1 MIQRAE
7 TQARRSDAR
16 TAGDILRGLLATAA
30 IAAFVIGVPAALMV
44 VAPVRVP
51 TSLPTWSGVIDA
63 VSRPDDGSL
72 LLGGVTV
79 IAWLAWLAFALPLV
93 IEIVSSIRGV
103 RTPHLP
109 LLGHGQRLAAG
120 LVATA
125 GLLMTTPVATASA
138 WAPSHQNAAPMAPQ
152 LLPAVTAAAA
162 PGPTAPVTESATV
175 PAAEDGQE
183 RLPSVTVLRGDT
195 LWDLAERHL
204 GSGHRYAEIRD
215 LNLGRPQPD
224 GRALTDAHWIYPG
237 WRLLLPAD
245 AVGVESSSES
255 TVDTTAPYRVDA
267 GDTLWKI
274 AAEELGDPLRY
285 LEIVDL
291 NVGRAQPDGETLRDP
306 ALIRPG
312 WILELPA
319 TAQSTEMTGP
329 STASSTDSARDDGT
343 GLRDD
348 ASRSADDAPPS
359 GPIPGEPGDDAA
371 GAVDDG
377 AVRADNATP
386 GRHQAVPP
394 VEQPAV
400 EDDGNG
406 DTMTTSGDHPEL
418 ETHDLF
424 LGLTALAAAGVV
436 GELTRR
442 RLMQQR
448 VRRVG
453 RRIPL
458 PVPGS
463 PADNAERTMRAAVPP
478 FTVPLLKASFLDLAT
493 RCYEA
498 ERDLPRVGAVTVT
511 PAAVVLHLTEDDDA
525 PIGPYTSI
533 DRRTWTASHDAL
545 ADGTDAEDPDRPEP
559 FPALVTL
566 GHTSEGTV
574 LVNLEAAGTLTIAGD
589 EAVASEIL
597 RALVAE
603 LATSDLTGR
612 IGLVASPDFE
622 PLAQACDPARLQIAP
637 VEAIALT
644 VDRRL
649 HEIRR
654 ATADAGV
661 DDTLQARSDRIVG
674 DVWLPVVFV
683 TTAAAA
689 AVADPWSGSAIV
701 AVGSP
706 RVGGWTL
713 IADGTDARLEPLGI
727 GLAPQRLT
735 LESFDRLVE
744 LLTVAAP
751 RTDGETSG
759 RREPVEVEIV
769 EALAALPATGVDKEA
784 RDNDGGGTGGARSAV
799 RIGVLGPITI
809 DGLPGGAGALSRR
822 STELLVYL
830 ALRRRATGP
839 ELDEA
844 LWYGARV
851 DKQTRNS
858 LVYRTRQRVGAD
870 VLPVVGA
877 DGIYRLGDTLTSDW
891 AEFQRHARRGLAAG
905 PDGVA
910 ELRAAMD
917 LVRDRP
923 LLGVRDSDYTWAEYD
938 IQHMISTIADVAH
951 VLSRLLLEGGDARA
965 ALEVATKGLAVDE
978 SSELLLSDAL
988 EAAMV
993 TDDATALDRLRARLA
1008 EDLDDPLD
1016 SQTGL
1021 PSRSVG
1027 PVG

>member
-1 MIQRAE
+1 MMEHAE
-7 TQARRSDAR
+7 TNLRRPEGR
-16 TAGDILRGLLATAA
+16 TVTDVLRGLVAA
-30 IAAFVIGVPAALMV
+30 SAIVGFVIGVPAALMV

-72 LLGGVTV
+72 LLGVVTV

-93 IEIVSSIRGV
+93 IEVVSSIRGV

-109 LLGHGQRLAAG
+109 LLGQPQRLAAG
-120 LVATA
+120 LVAAA
-125 GLLMTTPVATASA
+125 GLLMTTPVATASE
-138 WAPSHQNAAPMAPQ
+138 WEPGHQNSAPVAAQ
-152 LLPAVTAAAA
+152 LLPTATAVRAT
-162 PGPTAPVTESATV
+162 GPTAPSIES
-175 PAAEDGQE
+175 PAAPAGADGE
-183 RLPSVTVLRGDT
+183 ASLPSVTVLRGDT

-224 GRALTDAHWIYPG
+224 GRALTDAHWVYPG

-245 AVGVESSSES
+245 AVRVESASMSTADATTPY
-255 TVDTTAPYRVDA
+255 TVDS
-267 GDTLWKI
+267 GDTLWQI

-285 LEIVDL
+285 SEIVDL
-291 NVGRAQPDGETLRDP
+291 NVGRPQPDGRALRDP
-306 ALIRPG
+306 DLIRPG
-312 WILELPA
+312 WLLELPA
-319 TAQSTEMTGP
+319 TPEPTEVTGP
-329 STASSTDSARDDGT
+329 VTAPSTDDARVDGP
-343 GLRDD
+343 GLPDD
-348 ASRSADDAPPS
+348 ASRSVDDAPLI
-359 GPIPGEPGDDAA
+359 GAIPRETGDSPAGAVEDGAERTDDAA
-371 GAVDDG
+371 
-377 AVRADNATP
+377 P
-386 GRHQAVPP
+386 GRHLAVPP
-394 VEQPAV
+394 VEQPAI
-400 EDDGNG
+400 EDHEKPPIEDHG
-406 DTMTTSGDHPEL
+406 DTTASGSDDHTDV
-418 ETHDLF
+418 ETHGLF

-436 GELTRR
+436 GELARR

-458 PVPGS
+458 PAPGS
-463 PADNAERTMRAAVPP
+463 SADDAERTLRAAVPP
-478 FTVPLLKASFLDLAT
+478 VTIARLRSSFLDLAT
-493 RCYEA
+493 RCYDV
-498 ERDLPRVGAVTVT
+498 ERDIPRLGAVTVT

-525 PIGPYTSI
+525 PVEPYTSI
-533 DRRTWTASHDAL
+533 DPRTWTASHEAL
-545 ADGTDAEDPDRPEP
+545 GDRTDAEDPDRPEP

-574 LVNLEAAGTLTIAGD
+574 LVNLEAAGTLTITGD
-589 EAVASEIL
+589 EEAAADIL

-649 HEIRR
+649 HEVRS
-654 ATADAGV
+654 ATAGAGV

-674 DVWLPVVFV
+674 DIWLPVIFV
-683 TTAAAA
+683 TTTLSEAFAA
-689 AVADPWSGSAIV
+689 PWSGSAVI

-706 RVGGWTL
+706 REEGWTL
-713 IADGTDARLEPLGI
+713 AADGPDARLEPLGI

-735 LESFDRLVE
+735 LENLDRLVE
-744 LLTVAAP
+744 LLRVAAP
-751 RTDGETSG
+751 PTDAESSP
-759 RREPVEVEIV
+759 RPQPVAVDIV
-769 EALAALPATGVDKEA
+769 EALAGMPAPNMDDHEVGDDVDRTSDA
-784 RDNDGGGTGGARSAV
+784 RPHV

-809 DGLPGGAGALSRR
+809 DGLPGGAGVLSRR

-830 ALRRRATGP
+830 ALRGRATGP

-858 LVYRTRQRVGAD
+858 FVYRTRQRVGAE

-877 DGIYRLGDTLTSDW
+877 DGIYRLGDAVTSDW
-891 AEFQRHARRGLAAG
+891 WEFQRRARRGLAAG
-905 PDGVA
+905 RDGVA
-910 ELRAAMD
+910 DLRAAMN

-923 LLGVRDSDYTWAEYD
+923 LLGVRDSDYTWAEHD
-938 IQHMISTIADVAH
+938 VQHIISTAADVAH
-951 VLSRLLLEGGDARA
+951 VLSRLLLERGDARE
-965 ALEVATKGLAVDE
+965 ALRVASKGLSVDGW
-978 SSELLLSDAL
+978 SETLLQDAL
-988 EAAMV
+988 EAA
-993 TDDATALDRLRARLA
+993 TAADDATSISRLRSRLVD
-1008 EDLDDPLD
+1008 EIDG
-1016 SQTGL
+1016 SIERVT
-1021 PSRSVG
+1021 R
-1027 PVG
+1027 

>member
-7 TQARRSDAR
+7 TQARRPDAR
-16 TAGDILRGLLATAA
+16 TAGDVLRGLLATAA
-30 IAAFVIGVPAALMV
+30 IAAFVIGVPAALML
-44 VAPVRVP
+44 VAPARVP
-51 TSLPTWSGVIDA
+51 SSLPTWSGVIDA

-72 LLGGVTV
+72 LLGVVTV

-109 LLGHGQRLAAG
+109 LLGHAQRLAAG

-138 WAPSHQNAAPMAPQ
+138 WAPSHQNAAPVAPQ
-152 LLPAVTAAAA
+152 LLPAVTAARA
-162 PGPTAPVTESATV
+162 PGPTAPVTESVAAPAT
-175 PAAEDGQE
+175 EDGQE

-215 LNLGRPQPD
+215 LNLGRPQSD

-255 TVDTTAPYRVDA
+255 TADATAPYRVDA
-267 GDTLWKI
+267 GDTLWEI

-285 LEIVDL
+285 AEIVDL
-291 NVGRAQPDGETLRDP
+291 NVGRPQPDGEALQDP
-306 ALIRPG
+306 DLIRPG
-312 WILELPA
+312 WVLELPA
-319 TAQSTEMTGP
+319 TPTPIEVTGP
-329 STASSTDSARDDGT
+329 STVPSTDDARNDGPELRDDG
-343 GLRDD
+343 
-348 ASRSADDAPPS
+348 SRSVDDAPLKGAVPH
-359 GPIPGEPGDDAA
+359 EPGDDAG

-377 AVRADNATP
+377 AETTDDAAP
-386 GRHQAVPP
+386 GRHLAVPP
-394 VEQPAV
+394 VEQADV
-400 EDDGNG
+400 DDGDDDRSTG
-406 DTMTTSGDHPEL
+406 SGDQADVEAHEL
-418 ETHDLF
+418 V
-424 LGLTALAAAGVV
+424 LGLTALAATGIV
-436 GELTRR
+436 GELARR
-442 RLMQQR
+442 RRMQQR

-458 PVPGS
+458 PAPGS
-463 PADNAERTMRAAVPP
+463 SADDAERTMRAAAPP
-478 FTVPLLKASFLDLAT
+478 ITIPLLKASFLDLAT

-525 PIGPYTSI
+525 PVEPYTSI
-533 DRRTWTASHDAL
+533 DARTWTAPHETLPDT
-545 ADGTDAEDPDRPEP
+545 TDAEDPDRPEP
-559 FPALVTL
+559 FPTLVTL

-589 EAVASEIL
+589 EEAASEIL

-622 PLAQACDPARLQIAP
+622 PLARACDPARLQIAP
-637 VEAIALT
+637 VEAIALA
-644 VDRRL
+644 VERRDQ
-649 HEIRR
+649 EVRR
-654 ATADAGV
+654 ATADAGL

-674 DVWLPVVFV
+674 DIWLPVVFV

-689 AVADPWSGSAIV
+689 AVADPWSGSAVV

-713 IADGTDARLEPLGI
+713 IADGTDARLEPLEI
-727 GLAPQRLT
+727 GLAPQRLA
-735 LESFDRLVE
+735 LDSFDRLVE
-744 LLTVAAP
+744 LLTVAVP
-751 RTDGETSG
+751 RTDGETLE

-769 EALAALPATGVDKEA
+769 DALAALPAAGVNEEA
-784 RDNDGGGTGGARSAV
+784 SDDDGGGTGGARSAV

-830 ALRRRATGP
+830 ALRGRATGP

-870 VLPVVGA
+870 VLPVVGT
-877 DGIYRLGDTLTSDW
+877 DGVYRLGATVTSDW
-891 AEFQRHARRGLAAG
+891 WEFQRRARRGLAAG

-910 ELRAAMD
+910 ELRAAID

-923 LLGVRDSDYTWAEYD
+923 LLGVRDSDYTWAEHD
-938 IQHMISTIADVAH
+938 VQHMISTIADVAH
-951 VLSRLLLEGGDARA
+951 VLVRVLLESGDPRE
-965 ALEVATKGLAVDE
+965 ALRVASKGLSVDGW
-978 SSELLLSDAL
+978 SETLLEDAL
-988 EAAMV
+988 AAAKAA
-993 TDDATALDRLRARLA
+993 DDAASMSRLRARLVDECGA
-1008 EDLDDPLD
+1008 STERA
-1016 SQTGL
+1016 T
-1021 PSRSVG
+1021 R
-1027 PVG
+1027 

>member
-7 TQARRSDAR
+7 TQARRPDAR
-16 TAGDILRGLLATAA
+16 TAGDVLRGLLATAA
-30 IAAFVIGVPAALMV
+30 IAAFVIGVPTALMV

-51 TSLPTWSGVIDA
+51 TSLPTWSGLIDA
-63 VSRPDDGSL
+63 VSRPDDGTL
-72 LLGGVTV
+72 LLGVVTV

-109 LLGHGQRLAAG
+109 SLGHAQRLAAG

-138 WAPSHQNAAPMAPQ
+138 WAPSHQNAAPVAPQ
-152 LLPAVTAAAA
+152 LLPAVTAAPA
-162 PGPTAPVTESATV
+162 PSPTAPVTDSAV
-175 PAAEDGQE
+175 APAAEDSQE

-215 LNLGRPQPD
+215 LNLGRLQPD

-245 AVGVESSSES
+245 AVGVQSSSES
-255 TVDTTAPYRVDA
+255 TADATAPYRVDA
-267 GDTLWKI
+267 GDTLWEI

-285 LEIVDL
+285 AEIVDL
-291 NVGRAQPDGETLRDP
+291 NVGCPQPDGEALRDP
-306 ALIRPG
+306 DLIRPG
-312 WILELPA
+312 WVLELPA
-319 TAQSTEMTGP
+319 TPAPIEVTGP
-329 STASSTDSARDDGT
+329 STVPSTDDARDDGPE
-343 GLRDD
+343 LRDD
-348 ASRSADDAPPS
+348 GSKSVDD
-359 GPIPGEPGDDAA
+359 GPLKGAVPHEPGDDAV
-371 GAVDDG
+371 GAVDEG
-377 AVRADNATP
+377 AETTDDAAP
-386 GRHQAVPP
+386 GRHLAVPP
-394 VEQPAV
+394 VEQADV
-400 EDDGNG
+400 DDG
-406 DTMTTSGDHPEL
+406 DDDRTTGSGDQGDVEAQEL
-418 ETHDLF
+418 V
-424 LGLTALAAAGVV
+424 LGLTALAATGIV
-436 GELTRR
+436 GELARR
-442 RLMQQR
+442 RRMQQR

-463 PADNAERTMRAAVPP
+463 SADDAERTMRAAVPP
-478 FTVPLLKASFLDLAT
+478 ITIPRLKASFLDLAT

-511 PAAVVLHLTEDDDA
+511 PSAVVLHLTEDDDG
-525 PIGPYTSI
+525 PVKPYTAS
-533 DRRTWTASHDAL
+533 DARTWMAPHEALPDTTA
-545 ADGTDAEDPDRPEP
+545 TEDSDRPEP

-589 EAVASEIL
+589 EEAATEIL

-612 IGLVASPDFE
+612 IGLVASPEFE

-649 HEIRR
+649 HEVRR

-683 TTAAAA
+683 TTAGDA
-689 AVADPWSGSAIV
+689 AVAEPWSGSAVV

-706 RVGGWTL
+706 RVGDWTL
-713 IADGTDARLEPLGI
+713 TADGTDARLRPLEI

-735 LESFDRLVE
+735 LENFDRLVE

-751 RTDGETSG
+751 RTDGETLA

-769 EALAALPATGVDKEA
+769 EALAALPAAGVNEETSD
-784 RDNDGGGTGGARSAV
+784 DDSGGTGGARSAV

-809 DGLPGGAGALSRR
+809 DGLPGGAGVLSRR

-830 ALRRRATGP
+830 ALRGRATGP

-858 LVYRTRQRVGAD
+858 LVYRTRQRVGAE

-877 DGIYRLGDTLTSDW
+877 DGIYRLGDSVTSDW
-891 AEFQRHARRGLAAG
+891 AAFQRHARRGLSAG
-905 PDGVA
+905 VDRVDN
-910 ELRAAMD
+910 LRAAMD

-923 LLGVRDSDYTWAEYD
+923 LLGVRDSDYTWAEHD
-938 IQHMISTIADVAH
+938 IQHMISAVADVAH

-965 ALEVATKGLAVDE
+965 ALEVATKGLAVDQ

-988 EAAMV
+988 EAAIL
-993 TDDATALDRLRARLA
+993 TDDATAIDRLRARLA
-1008 EDLDDPLD
+1008 DDIDVPLVEY
-1016 SQTGL
+1016 TG
-1021 PSRSVG
+1021 RS
-1027 PVG
+1027 